1 MRNADNAENA
11 VMADNGRNSPPG
23 FAITDNGR
31 AKTSARP
38 EAATSSPLFAPGLSR
53 VLDLPHN
60 VHPWGMGLGKRM
72 FLGTRTIGSSRSG
85 VISL

>member
-1 MRNADNAENA
+1 
-11 VMADNGRNSPPG
+11 
-23 FAITDNGR
+23 
-31 AKTSARP
+31 
-38 EAATSSPLFAPGLSR
+38 LSR